1 MVAAEPAR
9 GNSSNKKMYNRNFQ
23 FWGAI
28 AALSTPFQIYYLN
41 MKTYNEKA

>member
-1 MVAAEPAR
+1 MVAADPAR

-23 FWGAI
+23 FWGA
-28 AALSTPFQIYYLN
+28 PFQIYNLN

>member
-9 GNSSNKKMYNRNFQ
+9 GNSSNKKIYNRNFQ

-28 AALSTPFQIYYLN
+28 TAHSTPFQIYNLN
-41 MKTYNEKA
+41 MKTYNRKA